1 MVNKVGTFGE
11 DSLAAAP
18 LAGVPAAQHP
28 SPPPNHPR
36 SASAPLM
43 DLASL
48 LGRSFARERIRA
60 SQTYRATPPSE
71 PKADRHTATS
81 PASSAPGV
89 TDGAE

>member
-1 MVNKVGTFGE
+1 VVNKVGTFGE
-11 DSLAAAP
+11 DSLGAAP

-43 DLASL
+43 DVASL
-48 LGRSFARERIRA
+48 LGRSAARERIRE
-60 SQTYRATPPSE
+60 SQTYGATPPSE
-71 PKADRHTATS
+71 PKADRHTS
-81 PASSAPGV
+81 PASSACGG

>member
-1 MVNKVGTFGE
+1 VVNKVGTFGE

-43 DLASL
+43 DLAFL
-48 LGRSFARERIRA
+48 LGRSFAREWIRE
-60 SQTYRATPPSE
+60 SQTYG
-71 PKADRHTATS
+71 ADRHTATS
-81 PASSAPGV
+81 PASSASGV